1 MAPCPVLPRPNSPM
15 SSPTNR
21 SRFWITTVAAVLCA
35 GLTASLGVWQLSRAA
50 QKQALEDRI
59 AERADLAPLGGAE
72 LPTEP
77 SLDEAMH
84 RRVRL
89 RGQWLAEGSVFLD
102 NRPMGGRSGFILV
115 TPLQLVDSE
124 RAILVQRG
132 WVPRNFMDRSKVPL
146 VPTPAGEVEV
156 VGRLAPPP
164 SQLFELG
171 EAQGGSIRQNLN
183 LDAVA
188 RDTGLSLVPA
198 SVLQTGVSPE
208 GLLRDWPRFEA
219 AVHKHHGYAA
229 QWFAMSAVII
239 GLYVWFQLISPRRR
253 HSLHGPDSR

>member
-1 MAPCPVLPRPNSPM
+1 MP
-15 SSPTNR
+15 SPTVR
-21 SRFWITTVAAVLCA
+21 TRFWIITVATVLCA

-59 AERADLAPLGGAE
+59 AERADLAPLNSAE

-77 SLDEAMH
+77 GLDEALH

-89 RGQWLAEGSVFLD
+89 RGQWLAEASVFLD

-115 TPLQLVDSE
+115 TPLRLVDSE
-124 RAILVQRG
+124 RAVLVQRG
-132 WVPRNFMDRSKVPL
+132 WVPRNFMDRSKVPV

-156 VGRLAPPP
+156 MGRLAPPP

-171 EAQGGSIRQNLN
+171 EAQDGPIRQNLS
-183 LDAVA
+183 LESVA
-188 RDTGLSLVPA
+188 RDTGLSLIPA
-198 SVLQTGVSPE
+198 SVLQSGVSPE
-208 GLLRDWPRFEA
+208 GLQRDWPRFEA

-229 QWFAMSAVII
+229 QWFAMSAVIT

-253 HSLHGPDSR
+253 HSPHGPDPR

>member
-1 MAPCPVLPRPNSPM
+1 MSPL
-15 SSPTNR
+15 TAR
-21 SRFWITTVAAVLCA
+21 TRFWITTVATVLCA

-50 QKQALEDRI
+50 EKQALEERI
-59 AERADLAPLGGAE
+59 VGRAGLAPLNGAE
-72 LPTEP
+72 LPTGAG
-77 SLDEAMH
+77 LDAALH
-84 RRVRL
+84 RLVWL
-89 RGQWLAEGSVFLD
+89 RGQWVGEASVFLD

-115 TPLQLVDSE
+115 TPLRLNDSG

-132 WVPRNFMDRSKVPL
+132 WVPRDFTDRSKVPV
-146 VPTPAGEVEV
+146 VPTPTGDVEV
-156 VGRLAPPP
+156 AGRLAPPP

-171 EAQGGSIRQNLN
+171 EAQGGPIRQNLT
-183 LDAVA
+183 LEAVA

-239 GLYVWFQLISPRRR
+239 ALYVWFQLISPRRR
-253 HSLHGPDSR
+253 HSLHGPDPR

>member
-1 MAPCPVLPRPNSPM
+1 MPSP
-15 SSPTNR
+15 PLR

-50 QKQALEDRI
+50 EKQTLEDRI
-59 AERADLAPLGGAE
+59 GERAGLAPLSGAE
-72 LPTEP
+72 LPTGGGMDAA
-77 SLDEAMH
+77 LH
-84 RRVRL
+84 RRVWL
-89 RGQWLAEGSVFLD
+89 RGQWLAAASVFLD

-115 TPLQLVDSE
+115 TPLRLNDSG
-124 RAILVQRG
+124 RVILVQRG
-132 WVPRNFMDRSKVPL
+132 WVPRDFMDRSKVPV
-146 VPTPAGEVEV
+146 VPTPAGDVEV

-171 EAQGGSIRQNLN
+171 EAQGGPIRQNLD

-219 AVHKHHGYAA
+219 ALHKHHGYAA

-239 GLYVWFQLISPRRR
+239 GMYVWFQLISPRRR
-253 HSLHGPDSR
+253 HFLHGPDPR